1 VACVAAFVS
10 AAGIAAAQEP
20 AEQGKALY
28 EKNCVSCHTL
38 GGGDTAGP
46 DLEGVAER
54 RDPEHIR
61 RFIADPGAV
70 IAEGDPDVKAMV
82 EKFGGLEMP
91 DLGLSDADVDAIV
104 AYLEA
109 QAGAPSGGATTTD
122 SGATTTTTTQ
132 PAATGDATT
141 GEELFTGEKA
151 FANDGAS
158 CVSCHALAGTG
169 ALGGGQLGPDLTG
182 AYERFGGA
190 TGLASVLEQV
200 AFPTMVPIYDDHPL
214 TKQEA
219 ADLAAFIQT
228 AAAEEPESDRTWL
241 YIVLGVALAI
251 GLLLLALLIWPRR
264 RLVVRR
270 QLVATPTER
279 REA

>member
-1 VACVAAFVS
+1 
-10 AAGIAAAQEP
+10 
-20 AEQGKALY
+20 
-28 EKNCVSCHTL
+28 
-38 GGGDTAGP
+38 
-46 DLEGVAER
+46 
-54 RDPEHIR
+54 
-61 RFIADPGAV
+61 
-70 IAEGDPDVKAMV
+70 
-82 EKFGGLEMP
+82 MP

-109 QAGAPSGGATTTD
+109 QAGAPSGGATTGT
-122 SGATTTTTTQ
+122 GATTTTAQ
-132 PAATGDATT
+132 PAATGDATN
-141 GEELFTGEKA
+141 GEKLFTGEKA